1 MKTIFKY
8 LLICFIFPYVSYS
21 QDFEVSP
28 VLIEFNAEPGKAL
41 TKNIFVTNHS
51 SSKQSFSLTLA
62 DEVFFEGGKKHYKS
76 AGTTPQSCANW
87 LSIFPTY
94 FDLNAGERQEIQL
107 TIKVPGEN
115 YQTTWSTIFVKS
127 AQERGAAAADKSLN
141 TGIVVNPRIAIKVFQ
156 SPNSNTNY
164 NAQFAGAKQL
174 DPERVELSIQNT
186 GEKII
191 KPKISAEII
200 NNSTGETIAVD
211 PMPSFVLPGITRA
224 VPFVLPELKAGDY
237 TAVFIMDYHKNSDLE
252 GYELNIS
259 IP

>member
-1 MKTIFKY
+1 MNILFRIIIA
-8 LLICFIFPYVSYS
+8 ICLVPQLSYS

-28 VLIEFNAEPGKAL
+28 VLIEFAAEPGKAS
-41 TKNIFVTNHS
+41 TKTIFVTNHS
-51 SSKQSFSLTLA
+51 TNKQSFSLTLA
-62 DEVFFEGGKKHYKS
+62 DEVFFENGKKQYKS
-76 AGTTPQSCANW
+76 AGTTPESCANW

-107 TIKVPGEN
+107 TIKVPVEN
-115 YQTTWSTIFVKS
+115 YQTAWSTIFVKS

-164 NAQFAGAKQL
+164 NAQFSGAKQL
-174 DPERVELSIQNT
+174 DANTVELNIKNT

-200 NNSTGETIAVD
+200 NNSTGETITVD

-224 VPFVLPELKAGDY
+224 VPFILPQLEKGDY
-237 TAVFIMDYHKNSDLE
+237 TGVFIMDYHKNSDLE